1 MISNPLLAIVLICV
15 AWPAQYF
22 GAGYIAH
29 VLPLGLFAR
38 AHTRA
43 RRRTGTRTRA
53 RRRTP
58 PAATGAG
65 FRSSRSVRRR
75 LRFYRNVLQ
84 ITRWKPHLPEAGA
97 LFRGGFQ
104 KAELRSAD
112 ATYLHRFAAE
122 TRRAEFS
129 HWLTILLT
137 GHFFLWLDPSIALVM
152 PPLAL
157 IGNLPCILVQR
168 YNRLRLMTIMGLA
181 ERRQG

>member
-1 MISNPLLAIVLICV
+1 MISHPLLAIALICV
-15 AWPAQYF
+15 AWPVQYF

-29 VLPLGLFAR
+29 VLPLRVITPAR
-38 AHTRA
+38 PAS
-43 RRRTGTRTRA
+43 TG
-53 RRRTP
+53 
-58 PAATGAG
+58 GED
-65 FRSSRSVRRR
+65 RSSRSVRWR

-112 ATYLHRFAAE
+112 ATYLHRFVAE

-129 HWLTILLT
+129 HWFTILLT

-168 YNRLRLMTIMGLA
+168 YNRLRLMTIAGLA

>member
-29 VLPLGLFAR
+29 VMPLGLFAR
-38 AHTRA
+38 ARA
-43 RRRTGTRTRA
+43 HSRAHRRTGTRTR
-53 RRRTP
+53 RGTP
-58 PAATGAG
+58 PAAIGT
-65 FRSSRSVRRR
+65 RIPSSRSVRRR

-97 LFRGGFQ
+97 LFRGGFR

-112 ATYLHRFAAE
+112 TAYLHRFAAE

-157 IGNLPCILVQR
+157 LGNLPCILVQR